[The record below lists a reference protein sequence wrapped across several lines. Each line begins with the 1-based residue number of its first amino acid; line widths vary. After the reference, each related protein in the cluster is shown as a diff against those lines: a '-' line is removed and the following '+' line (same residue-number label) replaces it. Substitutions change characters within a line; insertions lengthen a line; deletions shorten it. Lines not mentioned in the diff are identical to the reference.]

1 MKSKN
6 LNGRFASLSERGAI
20 IVEMALVTTVL
31 LLIAAGIVEFGR
43 IFWYYNALDKATRN
57 AARYMSTVP
66 ALDMADSAK
75 ASTAATTAKNMVV
88 AAVNSTNV
96 SPPLASANVTVSCDG
111 AVCAGTKP
119 ADVKVGITNFQVIPG
134 TWFPFVSVA
143 GGSYA
148 SITLAPSTTMR
159 YMN

>member
-1 MKSKN
+1 MKTKTI
-6 LNGRFASLSERGAI
+6 NGYRRRGYERGAI
-20 IVEMALVTTVL
+20 IVEMALVVTVL

-57 AARYMSTVP
+57 AARYLSTVP
-66 ALDMADSAK
+66 AIDMADSAK
-75 ASTAATTAKNMVV
+75 ASAAATTARNLVI
-88 AAVNSTNV
+88 AAVNSTHI
-96 SPPLASANVTVSCDG
+96 SPPLVAGNVTVSCDD
-111 AVCAGTKP
+111 ANCAGSKP
-119 ADVKVGITNFQVIPG
+119 ADVKVGITNFQVTPG
-134 TWFPFVSVA
+134 TWFPFVSVE